1 MPVTAPTGPLA
12 TEHLAPTTLEELNTA
27 AGLLTRVDRKYLV
40 GATTAQDV
48 IDVLAER
55 ARVLDIDG
63 RRSFSYA
70 STYFDTPA
78 LDSYHRAAR
87 KRRRRFK
94 IRTRSYLDSELTF
107 LEVKTRGAR
116 GATVKQRLPYRAV
129 DAGRVTAS
137 GLEFI
142 VECLASSSGSAEE
155 AHRIARALMPT
166 MSTTYR
172 RTTLHLPTDE
182 ARATIDTDLTW
193 TALAPG
199 PGAPGDAGSAGRRAR
214 PGAIRYGLSQSAG
227 PLAVI
232 ETKNPATPS
241 PTDRHLWSNGHRPS
255 QISKYATGMAALHP
269 ELPANKWHRLLTH
282 ELAGTTRITRG
293 AGALPTTTTAPNS
306 APSGRRPD
314 TTRRA
319 TDTRRNAC

>member
-107 LEVKTRGAR
+107 LEVKTRGA
-116 GATVKQRLPYRAV
+116 
-129 DAGRVTAS
+129 
-137 GLEFI
+137 
-142 VECLASSSGSAEE
+142 
-155 AHRIARALMPT
+155 
-166 MSTTYR
+166 
-172 RTTLHLPTDE
+172 
-182 ARATIDTDLTW
+182 
-193 TALAPG
+193 
-199 PGAPGDAGSAGRRAR
+199 
-214 PGAIRYGLSQSAG
+214 
-227 PLAVI
+227 
-232 ETKNPATPS
+232 
-241 PTDRHLWSNGHRPS
+241 
-255 QISKYATGMAALHP
+255 
-269 ELPANKWHRLLTH
+269 
-282 ELAGTTRITRG
+282 
-293 AGALPTTTTAPNS
+293 
-306 APSGRRPD
+306 
-314 TTRRA
+314 
-319 TDTRRNAC
+319 